1 MAIRIS
7 TLGVRGWVKYYLDD
21 CYGEVVIVDV
31 WYKVS
36 DICFAVVGTLHKN
49 LISEVVR
56 DIEPVPRMKEKGTIS
71 SGNRL
76 YNGS

>member
-36 DICFAVVGTLHKN
+36 DICFAVVGTHFG
-49 LISEVVR
+49 SCQRYRTSSSYER
-56 DIEPVPRMKEKGTIS
+56 KGHYIL
-71 SGNRL
+71 RK
-76 YNGS
+76 